1 MSFLRFARQLP
12 FATERFSM
20 LRGFILGFHVLLAL
34 MIVALVLLQRGKG
47 AEAGAGFGSGA
58 SGTVFGARGTSTLFS
73 KLTAVFAAL
82 FFVTSLS
89 LAYLGTRGPGEPTSV
104 LERSVLSTPAPAQT
118 TAQPPALEP
127 AAPEPAA
134 PAAQPATPQPAAPQP
149 ATPQP
154 AAPQPAAPK

>member
-1 MSFLRFARQLP
+1 
-12 FATERFSM
+12 M

-34 MIVALVLLQRGKG
+34 MIIGLVLLQRGKG

-104 LERSVLSTPAPAQT
+104 LERSVLSTPA
-118 TAQPPALEP
+118 QPPV
-127 AAPEPAA
+127 
-134 PAAQPATPQPAAPQP
+134 
-149 ATPQP
+149 QP
-154 AAPQPAAPK
+154 AAPQPAAPDPAAPAAPAPK